1 MIPLGAISESDN
13 AKLDDLYR
21 RLEGSARTF
30 VGYPCN
36 QRFDYSNLHRFLKF
50 AANNVGDPFAPGCR
64 LRLNTHDFER
74 EVIADF
80 AELTRAGKDES
91 WGYVTNGGTEGN
103 MYGLYLARELHPDGM
118 VYFSEDTHYSVA
130 KILRLLHA
138 RSIMIKSR
146 PTGEM
151 DCDDLRETIRI
162 HRDVPPIIFAN
173 IGTTMKGAVDDLGE
187 INHILEDLR
196 IPEHYIHCD
205 AALSGMILPFVDDP
219 QPFDFA
225 DGADSISISGHKF
238 IGAPIPC
245 GVALARKRHVDRIA
259 RSVEYVGALDTTISG
274 SRNAFTPLILW
285 SALRSMSRPEF
296 RSAVAECLELADYAI
311 ARFESRGVKA
321 WRNRNSITVVFPR
334 PSEPVFRKWQFAPQR
349 DIGHLITM
357 PHITREI
364 VDEFVTD
371 VADDLTSSTSPL
383 KTPFPEIKP

>member
-1 MIPLGAISESDN
+1 MNSPGATSDSDN
-13 AKLDDLYR
+13 ARLDDLYR
-21 RLEGSARTF
+21 RLGEASRTF

-36 QRFDYSNLHRFLKF
+36 QRFDYSHLHRFLKF

-80 AELTRAGKDES
+80 VELTRAKKDQC

-103 MYGLYLARELHPDGM
+103 MYGLYLARELHPEGM

-138 RSIMIKSR
+138 RSIMIKCL
-146 PTGEM
+146 PNGEM

-173 IGTTMKGAVDDLGE
+173 IGTTMQGAIDDLAE
-187 INHILEDLR
+187 IKRILADLR

-219 QPFDFA
+219 QPFDFT

-245 GVALARKRHVDRIA
+245 GVALARKRNVDRIA

-274 SRNAFTPLILW
+274 SRNAFTPLVLW
-285 SALRSMSRPEF
+285 SALRSMSKPDF
-296 RSAVAECLELADYAI
+296 RSVVAECQELADYAI
-311 ARFESRGVKA
+311 ARFNARGVEA

-334 PSEPVFRKWQFAPQR
+334 PSEPVFKKWQFAPQR

-364 VDEFVTD
+364 VDEFVAD
-371 VADDLTSSTSPL
+371 VADDLGSSDASANRNDAQGT
-383 KTPFPEIKP
+383 